1 MNVRLKMTK
10 VVNFVLYLFTTIK
23 SRLLINI
30 VNHLKNV
37 FNIAP
42 YIKSIF

>member
-10 VVNFVLYLFTTIK
+10 VVSFVFYLFTTIK

-30 VNHLKNV
+30 VNHLRNI

-42 YIKSIF
+42 YIKTIF